1 MTVYC
6 YYRTS
11 KLEYRTKIEREDEL
25 LLESELL
32 AVQTY
37 CLERGWYLS
46 ETLEDKDIDWSILF
60 KDRLNA
66 ARLIDRISVGDKVV
80 CSKLERIASSSV
92 EALELVDLFRASEVQ
107 LHIVEL
113 GGDITHMGL
122 SLQFIKAAKLFS
134 TLDKRKSAERI
145 KGVKQLQRNKGRYL
159 GGSRPFGYM
168 IHDNGRL
175 IENPLEQRLLKRIL
189 ELKRAG
195 KSLRSISDAVS
206 TPLAPVSFKTVQRL
220 LPVSYTHLTLPTICS
235 V

>member
-1 MTVYC
+1 MAVYS

-11 KLEYRTKIEREDEL
+11 KIEYNTKMASGDKLI
-25 LLESELL
+25 LESESL

-46 ETLEDKDIDWSILF
+46 ETLEDKDVDWNILF

-66 ARLIDRISVGDKVV
+66 ARLMDLISMGDKIV

-92 EALELVDLFRASEVQ
+92 EALQLIDLFRTRGAQ

-113 GGDITHMGL
+113 DGDITSKGF
-122 SLQFIKAAKLFS
+122 SLQFSKAAELFS
-134 TLDKRKSAERI
+134 TLDKRKSTERI
-145 KGVKQLQRNKGRYL
+145 KSVKQLQRNKGRYL

-168 IHDNGRL
+168 IHENGKL
-175 IENPLEQRLLKRIL
+175 IENPLEQRLLKKIL
-189 ELKRAG
+189 ELKRSG
-195 KSLRSISDAVS
+195 KSLRSISDSVS

-220 LPVSYTHLTLPTICS
+220 LQRHADRL
-235 V
+235 